1 MSEFPVEFNRVGGSL
16 IEEMDF
22 RIINPGFWGDDSVS
36 YSLSFAR
43 EHWGTRQFCEMVFCS
58 KQGFNSVNC
67 NLEDLSATLE
77 QRFNR
82 LLDFQEEMKIGALNY
97 LMLIIFD
104 GSVPVQLLR
113 AYTREAKAQRL
124 KMDCWLIE
132 GNRVINNKEKKS
144 KMFID
149 SEWISKVLRNPQYD
163 NQNLLELQARVE
175 KEENIGLAFK
185 SPVLTYFFLG
195 INLIV
200 FLMMTVAGGST
211 NSEVLIA
218 FGAKYNPLIVEGE
231 YWRFVT
237 PMFLHIGVF
246 HLLFNSYA
254 LYNLGPGIEGVFGR
268 WKFLLIYLFAGATGS
283 LASFYFSNNI
293 SAGAS
298 GAIFGLLGA
307 FLYFGYKRP
316 KIFARGL
323 GGGIITALIINLVYG
338 FTATGIDNFAH
349 LGGLFG
355 GLIIASVVGLND
367 LHGNKSSKRSYG
379 KFLVGV
385 SILGL
390 ALSSL
395 ISYAIIK
402 KENSWEVYAHRGEK
416 AMHAENY
423 PLASTE
429 LEKALALKPDQYS
442 LRISLAY
449 SYLMQGY
456 TSKGR
461 EQLEIVLRSNR
472 QIPEV
477 YFNLALI
484 AEEEKDYDKA
494 LEYYNKVLELDP
506 EQRDA
511 QERLRVIREL
521 NANKF

>member
-22 RIINPGFWGDDSVS
+22 RIINPGFWRDDSVS

-43 EHWGTRQFCEMVFCS
+43 EYWGTRQFCEIVYCS
-58 KQGFNSVNC
+58 EQGFDVSC

-82 LLDFQEEMKIGALNY
+82 LLDFQEEMKIGSLNY
-97 LMLIIFD
+97 LMIIVFD

-132 GNRVINNKEKKS
+132 GQKVISNKEKKS
-144 KMFID
+144 KMFIS
-149 SEWISKVLRNPQYD
+149 SEWLSKVLRNPRYD
-163 NQNLLELQARVE
+163 DQDLLELQAKVE
-175 KEENIGLAFK
+175 KEENSGLTFK
-185 SPVLTYFFLG
+185 SPVLTYIFLG
-195 INLIV
+195 INLVV

-231 YWRFVT
+231 YWRFIT

-254 LYNLGPGIEGVFGR
+254 LYNLGPGIEGVYGR

-307 FLYFGYKRP
+307 FLFFGYKRP

-323 GGGIITALIINLVYG
+323 GGGIVTALIINLVYG

-367 LHGNKSSKRSYG
+367 LHGKRSKRPIG
-379 KFLVGV
+379 KLLVGI
-385 SILGL
+385 SILSL

-395 ISYAIIK
+395 TSYAITK

-423 PLASTE
+423 PLATTE
-429 LEKALALKPDQYS
+429 LEKALALKPDLYS

-461 EQLEIVLRSNR
+461 EQLEIVLRSNP

-494 LEYYNKVLELDP
+494 LEYYTKVLELDP

-521 NANKF
+521 KAKNK